1 MNNQSEDKP
10 IKGTDGPLLI
20 DEDEIDLRR
29 LWDVLLGNRWTIV
42 VVTLVVFAGGL
53 AYAFLAEPVY
63 QSDALI
69 QVERKSAGL
78 SGVEGL
84 SPQLSESPP
93 ADTEIQIIKSRNVIG
108 RTVDQLA
115 LTSHAS
121 PVYFPMIGKAL
132 ARAPEEGGVASPWFG
147 LDGYAWGGER
157 IVVKQLSLPPDLVG
171 KPLTLI
177 AGTEGRYQLLGPQGA
192 VLLRGEVGA
201 PAGAGGIEIFL
212 SELQA
217 RPGTRFEVA
226 RRDRLAVIAGIQGA
240 LQLAEQ
246 GKGTGILRATF
257 RSGDPER
264 ARRILQT
271 VAEVYVRQNIERR
284 SAQAEESLKFL
295 QGQLPELRGE
305 LGAAEQELNDF
316 RQENRA
322 LDLTVETEQLLG
334 QFVQLESKIS
344 EAQLKRAELAES
356 FTPRHPQMQALERRL
371 AELREQRAA
380 LEQRVAGLPDT
391 QQALLRLQREVE
403 VKTQLYTALLNRAQE
418 LQVVKAGTV
427 GNVRIIDEAIKP
439 RGPVEPNRPMIASV
453 SGFLGLFL
461 AVALVFARNALRGTI
476 RGPDELEGRL
486 GLPTYAVIP
495 HSRAEHKGR
504 RRAERRH
511 GVYPILAREQP
522 TDMAVEGIRS
532 FRTALHFGLMNSER
546 KVIVITG
553 ASPHVG
559 KSFLSVNTAVVA
571 AEAGMRVLLVDA
583 DIRRGRLHEYQSTHR
598 SPGLSEV
605 LSGQMK
611 VGQALRSLHENVD
624 LLTTG
629 ALPPNPSELL
639 MAERF
644 EHLIDEAAKSYDLVV
659 MDVPPVL
666 AVTDAAIVARHAGA
680 VFLVVRAEQNTLD
693 EVETAI
699 KRLAQNGSR
708 VAGILFNDLGAGEGR
723 GRYGSYYYYHYDY
736 KQSEDTR
743 SERSTKAG

>member
-1 MNNQSEDKP
+1 MDNNSEDRP
-10 IKGTDGPLLI
+10 IKGADSRLTV

-29 LWDVLLGNRWTIV
+29 LWDILLGNRWTIIA
-42 VVTLVVFAGGL
+42 VTLAVFAVGL

-69 QVERKSAGL
+69 QVERKNSGL
-78 SGVEGL
+78 SDLEGL
-84 SPQLSESPP
+84 SPLLSEPPP
-93 ADTEIQIIKSRNVIG
+93 ADTEIQIIKSRNIIG
-108 RTVDQLA
+108 RTVDQLD
-115 LTSHAS
+115 LTVHAA
-121 PVYFPMIGKAL
+121 PIYFPVIGKRL
-132 ARAPEEGGVASPWFG
+132 AGAPAEGGVAQPWFG
-147 LDGYAWGGER
+147 LRSYAWGGER
-157 IVVKQLSLPPDLVG
+157 IVVKQLAVSPDLVG
-171 KPLTLI
+171 VPLLLI
-177 AGTEGRYQLLGPQGA
+177 AGTEGRYELLGPDGA
-192 VLLRGEVGA
+192 VRLRGEVGA
-201 PAGAGGIEIFL
+201 PASAGGIDIFL

-217 RPGTRFEVA
+217 RPGTQFEVS
-226 RRDRLAVIAGIQGA
+226 RRDRLAVIAGVQSA
-240 LQLAEQ
+240 LQISEQ
-246 GKGTGILRATF
+246 GKGTGILRATL
-257 RSGDPER
+257 RTADPAR

-271 VAEVYVRQNIERR
+271 IAEVYVRQNIERR

-295 QGQLPELRGE
+295 QGQLPKLRGE
-305 LGAAEQELNDF
+305 LSAAEQELNDF

-322 LDLTVETEQLLG
+322 LDLTVETEKLLE

-344 EAQLKRAELAES
+344 EAQIRRAEMAER
-356 FTPRHPQMQALERRL
+356 FTPRHPQMQALERQL

-391 QQALLRLQREVE
+391 QQALLRLQREVK
-403 VKTQLYTALLNRAQE
+403 VKTELYTALLNRAQE

-427 GNVRIIDEAIKP
+427 GNVRIVDEAIRP
-439 RGPVEPNRPMIASV
+439 RRPVEPNRPMIASV

-461 AVALVFARNALRGTI
+461 AVGMVFARNALRGRI

-504 RRAERRH
+504 RRAERH
-511 GVYPILAREQP
+511 HSVYPVLALQHP

-571 AEAGMRVLLVDA
+571 AEAGMRVLLIDA
-583 DIRRGRLHEYQSTHR
+583 DLRRGRLHEYQSEHR

-605 LSGQMK
+605 LSGQAK
-611 VGQALRSLHENVD
+611 VAQALRHLHENVD

-639 MAERF
+639 MAARF
-644 EHLIDEAAKSYDLVV
+644 ERLVDEAAKNYDLVV

-693 EVETAI
+693 EVDTAI

-723 GRYGSYYYYHYDY
+723 GRYSSYYYYHYDY
-736 KQSEDTR
+736 KQAKGTQSEQR
-743 SERSTKAG
+743 AKAG